1 MHEPSTSAL
10 ASLRRADPASAKQ
23 VAEQL
28 EAVGRHA
35 VFGAVRSIPHV
46 RVFTEHHVWAVWDF
60 MSLLKSL
67 QAELAPTAVPWTPP
81 HDPAAARL
89 INEIATVEEGDD
101 GPDGVS
107 ASHFEIY
114 LRAMEDVG
122 ADTQPIRTFTSEIA
136 TGLPWEVAL
145 ERVAVPRAAAGFV
158 RTTMDVIG
166 RPLWA
171 RVAAFTIGREEVIPA
186 MFSSFIGE
194 LGTRQLPLDRLRWYL
209 QRHVDVDGD
218 RHGPMSARLFQRI
231 CLVDDEVRSRSV
243 EVGLEVLQS
252 RAALWDAVLGALPA
266 DREPGLAP
274 PRGSN
279 EPLGNR
285 AARDALPRRGASLRR

>member
-1 MHEPSTSAL
+1 M
-10 ASLRRADPASAKQ
+10 
-23 VAEQL
+23 
-28 EAVGRHA
+28 
-35 VFGAVRSIPHV
+35 
-46 RVFTEHHVWAVWDF
+46 EHHVWAVWDF

-67 QAELAPTAVPWTPP
+67 QAELAPTTVPWTPP
-81 HDPAAARL
+81 HDAAAARL

-101 GPDGVS
+101 GPDGVP

-114 LRAMEDVG
+114 LQAMEDVG
-122 ADTQPIRTFTSEIA
+122 ADTRPIRTFTSEIA

-145 ERVAVPRAAAGFV
+145 ERVAVPLAAADFV
-158 RTTMDVIG
+158 RTTMDVVG

-186 MFSSFIGE
+186 MFRSLIGE

-231 CLVDDEVRSRSV
+231 CLVDDEVRRRSV

-252 RAALWDAVLGALPA
+252 RAALWDAVLAALDQPGARTPVWPTF
-266 DREPGLAP
+266 DQ
-274 PRGSN
+274 
-279 EPLGNR
+279 
-285 AARDALPRRGASLRR
+285 GAGTKSSTTTLEDG